1 MEARGYGVTQV
12 LLAGFLLI
20 GVNVAMA
27 GIRPDDPQTLKRTKS
42 LWDLIAA
49 TIRSP
54 VHIVDVHGMRAEGTG
69 ASTAFQAG
77 NDQGRAKRMYLDIG
91 PRPAATYLDQPI
103 WRNDA
108 VWKGSTPFVD
118 RYVFRKDAEPIV
130 IDEVNWWPLLFPV
143 KCRMLLVPETDLSDA
158 DKTHL
163 AVHRPMFR

>member
-1 MEARGYGVTQV
+1 
-12 LLAGFLLI
+12 
-20 GVNVAMA
+20 MA

-77 NDQGRAKRMYLDIG
+77 LCRHVEGLCPAGNDQGRAKRMYLDIG

-118 RYVFRKDAEPIV
+118 RYVFKRKDAEPIV